1 MYPECRHV
9 RPSGEG
15 CRAAA
20 LQGSHWCYFHAR
32 MHSRQAQR
40 HAERDLLQSIR
51 RETAR
56 RQHRQH
62 NGRFAP
68 ALPLP
73 SHPSVHSSVDARPLQ
88 SSHPQTL
95 TELSSRSE
103 RSEAEGSAVG
113 LTTETDTDDT
123 GTETYDYGALPVG
136 SGHRDQPNTHES
148 APADAASLD
157 LPPIEDTASI
167 QLALIEVL
175 QALAANQLDTKRAG
189 LLLYGLQVASAN
201 AKHCKIPSH
210 GVRSITHT
218 DDGIPLAPQEYGYD
232 LEDIEEEI
240 LRDEEE
246 EDEEVE
252 E

>member
-1 MYPECRHV
+1 
-9 RPSGEG
+9 
-15 CRAAA
+15 
-20 LQGSHWCYFHAR
+20 

-56 RQHRQH
+56 RQHRQL

-73 SHPSVHSSVDARPLQ
+73 SHPSVHSSVDARSLQ

-95 TELSSRSE
+95 TELSSRPEPSLE
-103 RSEAEGSAVG
+103 RAIGEVEGSALG
-113 LTTETDTDDT
+113 FATETGTDET
-123 GTETYDYGALPVG
+123 ETETYDYGALPVG
-136 SGHRDQPNTHES
+136 SGHREQLNTPGC

-240 LRDEEE
+240 RRDEEGE
-246 EDEEVE
+246 DDEVDEELGAPSYRS
-252 E
+252 

>member
-32 MHSRQAQR
+32 MHSRHAQR
-40 HAERDLLQSIR
+40 QAERDRLHAIR

-56 RQHRQH
+56 RQHRQP
-62 NGRFAP
+62 NGRFATVLAFP
-68 ALPLP
+68 P
-73 SHPSVHSSVDARPLQ
+73 HSSVDARSSQ
-88 SSHPQTL
+88 SSHPQT
-95 TELSSRSE
+95 
-103 RSEAEGSAVG
+103 A
-113 LTTETDTDDT
+113 TDAT
-123 GTETYDYGALPVG
+123 GNATPTQTCDYGAVPV
-136 SGHRDQPNTHES
+136 TS
-148 APADAASLD
+148 AGEGEEPAAVEASLD
-157 LPPIEDTASI
+157 LPPIEDAASI

-175 QALAANQLDTKRAG
+175 QALAANQIETRRAG

-201 AKHCKIPSH
+201 AKHINISRC

-218 DDGIPLAPQEYGYD
+218 DDGIPLGPQEYGYD

-240 LRDEEE
+240 QEA
-246 EDEEVE
+246 EEVE
-252 E
+252 EDQADGNVTARRHIFGR